1 MRSGKRSFAPWSA
14 LVLLLALLSKRGLV
28 KRGAELTRASDALCK
43 APLVFA
49 EALNSTVSRCAA
61 RPKPKQRRR
70 AASPLLRR
78 WDAAAACTARRRAPR
93 VAPGRRASPR
103 TAPSCGSRRVTKPP
117 RATPR
122 HSCAPPGA
130 TLVLNATTRRH
141 VLQLANNRELGSHH
155 EHPDQEEAARRRRQL
170 GVLCHLP
177 QLVEGRKGAAQG
189 LCQGPL
195 LPQGRRRERGRRR
208 RRDRGHLP
216 LAALGC
222 VEIKSGASRHRRD
235 ITTSSAR
242 WRGDSTSSMRPIS
255 LFDFHTGTRKASTR
269 SCRSS
274 LSTYGRSGRRR
285 PQKSWRRRATARRRT
300 TPSSRPSST
309 SRTRACSGG

>member
-1 MRSGKRSFAPWSA
+1 MRRRKRSFAPWTA
-14 LVLLLALLSKRGLV
+14 LIVILGLTSKRALF
-28 KRGAELTRASDALCK
+28 KRSAGRSTASDALCK
-43 APLVFA
+43 APPGFA
-49 EALNSTVSRCAA
+49 ETLNSTASRCAA
-61 RPKPKQRRR
+61 RPKPRQRRR
-70 AASPLLRR
+70 AASPSLRR

-93 VAPGRRASPR
+93 TDPGRRASPR
-103 TAPSCGSRRVTKPP
+103 TTPHCGRRRVTKPP

-122 HSCAPPGA
+122 HSCAPLGA
-130 TLVLNATTRRH
+130 TLALNASTQD
-141 VLQLANNRELGSHH
+141 VVQLADSHKLGHH
-155 EHPDQEEAARRRRQL
+155 PEPSDHEEAARRRGQL
-170 GVLCHLP
+170 GMLHHVSK
-177 QLVEGRKGAAQG
+177 LVDRRTSVAQG

-208 RRDRGHLP
+208 RRGRGNVP
-216 LAALGC
+216 VAALGC

>member
-28 KRGAELTRASDALCK
+28 KRGAGLTRASDALCK

-49 EALNSTVSRCAA
+49 EALNSTASRCAA

-103 TAPSCGSRRVTKPP
+103 TAPHCGRRRVTKPP

-130 TLVLNATTRRH
+130 TLVLNATTSH
-141 VLQLANNRELGSHH
+141 VLQLAHNRKLGRHH
-155 EHPDQEEAARRRRQL
+155 EYPDQEEAARRRRQL

-208 RRDRGHLP
+208 RRGRGNVP
-216 LAALGC
+216 VAALGC
-222 VEIKSGASRHRRD
+222 VEIKSSASRHRRN
-235 ITTSSAR
+235 IATSSAR
-242 WRGDSTSSMRPIS
+242 WRGDSTPSKRPIS